1 MSHDGSIPVV
11 RGSAHRADVPAE
23 YQPPMLTPVGNLND
37 VVASTTQ
44 HLACDGG
51 FNSGTNDGDSNMC

>member
-1 MSHDGSIPVV
+1 MHSDETSRVL
-11 RGSAHRADVPAE
+11 AE
-23 YQPPMLTPVGNLND
+23 SEQVSTYETPVLRPIGNLHD

-51 FNSGTNDGDSNMC
+51 VLAGDGGEHNPGMTGC